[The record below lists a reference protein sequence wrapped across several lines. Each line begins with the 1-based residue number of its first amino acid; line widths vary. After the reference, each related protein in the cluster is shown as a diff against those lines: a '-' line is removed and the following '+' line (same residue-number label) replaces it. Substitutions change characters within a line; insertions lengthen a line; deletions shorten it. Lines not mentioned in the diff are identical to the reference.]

1 MAKNRAVYKAG
12 SWAALLASLPRL
24 LGEKEGKEGERG
36 KDWLTERKKE
46 RREGKEPHSKR
57 KKAASAP
64 SPSAHSSTSVAL
76 ETARLMS
83 YMPPVL
89 GGVGSDEL
97 PSFLFDFVGFA
108 LNASLESPS
117 PFPCLGS
124 RDLTVEEVLF
134 IKPGIPLIC
143 LLSVCLYSHSGCSCD
158 YNKLQWF

>member
-1 MAKNRAVYKAG
+1 M
-12 SWAALLASLPRL
+12 LASLPRL
-24 LGEKEGKEGERG
+24 LGEREGKGRRGREGKTDR
-36 KDWLTERKKE
+36 KTDRKKE

-57 KKAASAP
+57 KKAASVP

-117 PFPCLGS
+117 PFPCLAS

-134 IKPGIPLIC
+134 IKSGIPLIC
-143 LLSVCLYSHSGCSCD
+143 LKCLSV
-158 YNKLQWF
+158 